1 MPYYAKSEDWLK
13 QSSLL
18 IEARP
23 ATTKVTTT
31 YTVKPARKEKEDDN
45 SSKPAAATTPTT
57 KKSYGHLVLKTY
69 DPISGACLKYRT
81 SKAAEVSRLIQM
93 LGTLGKKMAGVPE
106 SAAPAAGAGQDIK
119 DEVMTDAPP
128 VGVVGNIEA
137 ERASGASTPAPG
149 TANVPAQGGGG
160 GGGKGK
166 KKKGKR

>member
-1 MPYYAKSEDWLK
+1 MPYYTKSEDWLK

-31 YTVKPARKEKEDDN
+31 YTVKPPRKEDSEDDE
-45 SSKPAAATTPTT
+45 KTKPTT
-57 KKSYGHLVLKTY
+57 TTATPKKSYGHLILKTY
-69 DPISGACLKYRT
+69 DPVSGTCLKYRT

-93 LGTLGKKMAGVPE
+93 LGTLGKKMAGVPDE
-106 SAAPAAGAGQDIK
+106 DIK
-119 DEVMTDAPP
+119 DEVMADAPP
-128 VGVVGNIEA
+128 AAAAVPVEA
-137 ERASGASTPAPG
+137 AAGSGASTPAPG
-149 TANVPAQGGGG
+149 ASASAPAAGGG

>member
-1 MPYYAKSEDWLK
+1 MPYYTKSEDWLK

-31 YTVKPARKEKEDDN
+31 YTVKPPRKEDSEDDEKT
-45 SSKPAAATTPTT
+45 KPTTTTTTTP
-57 KKSYGHLVLKTY
+57 KKSYGHLILKTY
-69 DPISGACLKYRT
+69 DPASGTCLKYRT

-106 SAAPAAGAGQDIK
+106 EDIK
-119 DEVMTDAPP
+119 DEVMADAPP
-128 VGVVGNIEA
+128 AAAAVAVEA
-137 ERASGASTPAPG
+137 AAGSGASTPAPG
-149 TANVPAQGGGG
+149 ASASAPAPGGGG